1 MNRLNLQLFYSFFK
15 IGAFT
20 FGGGWAMIALIEKD
34 IVDTHKWLT
43 KEELSS
49 VDWLPADIGLIGK
62 IFVLL
67 QIVWILS

>member
-15 IGAFT
+15 IGACT

-43 KEELSS
+43 KEEFI
-49 VDWLPADIGLIGK
+49 D
-62 IFVLL
+62 
-67 QIVWILS
+67 Q